1 LFPGLPVQKMYLY
14 LLKQFTLS
22 AKERLK
28 SRKQIGLV
36 FNKGRQLSLPPIR
49 VSWVLEEGNREELL
63 QVGVGASS
71 RHFKRAVDRNRIKRL
86 LRESWRVRKMPLK
99 ESLARANKT
108 LSVFIIFTGKQLPTL
123 EELSPKM
130 QQAIDTL
137 TQLVHESHT
146 ATT

>member
-1 LFPGLPVQKMYLY
+1 
-14 LLKQFTLS
+14 
-22 AKERLK
+22 
-28 SRKQIGLV
+28 
-36 FNKGRQLSLPPIR
+36 
-49 VSWVLEEGNREELL
+49 
-63 QVGVGASS
+63 
-71 RHFKRAVDRNRIKRL
+71 
-86 LRESWRVRKMPLK
+86 MPLK